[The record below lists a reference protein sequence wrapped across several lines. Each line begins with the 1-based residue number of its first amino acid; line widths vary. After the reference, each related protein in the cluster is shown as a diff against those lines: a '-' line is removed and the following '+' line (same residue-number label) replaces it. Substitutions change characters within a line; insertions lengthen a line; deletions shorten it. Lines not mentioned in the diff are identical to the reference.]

1 MKFAC
6 LICGLGECTTTVVDG
21 VCDFEGEGE
30 EERRGEEMSLSC
42 TLPLY
47 CTVLYTIN
55 EQRCWDSGTR
65 VVFTTCTHLQKGNV
79 LHFYTYIVGIFPFA
93 STVASSH
100 IHTYIS

>member
-6 LICGLGECTTTVVDG
+6 LICGLGECTTMVVDG

-47 CTVLYTIN
+47 CTVLYTLN
-55 EQRCWDSGTR
+55 EQR
-65 VVFTTCTHLQKGNV
+65 
-79 LHFYTYIVGIFPFA
+79 
-93 STVASSH
+93 
-100 IHTYIS
+100 